1 MQMVL
6 LDMLAHCQPVEQ
18 SVRQRGVV
26 IGMDKQRNAAGG
38 DQDILDDLFQI
49 VADFLIFR
57 CAQRAD
63 AMGDHRFKAHRA
75 DRTAQFAGIIQLIV
89 AGRERTFHM
98 LRHRIADA
106 GP

>member
-1 MQMVL
+1 
-6 LDMLAHCQPVEQ
+6 
-18 SVRQRGVV
+18 
-26 IGMDKQRNAAGG
+26 MDKQRNAAGG